1 MLAGA
6 RWSDLSLAA
15 PGCSR
20 GNDAQARWHCTLI
33 CAGLRRAKIRRP
45 FCFGSCRGQ
54 TPCIGIL
61 KNIFAGFL
69 GIVDRKLSLRGTM
82 RNRHPIVITVSWIA
96 LGVGSA
102 LIYSGWQAAPGREEL
117 LALGF
122 TMVLIALVVLS
133 LRYLF

>member
-1 MLAGA
+1 MKIDRVGWL
-6 RWSDLSLAA
+6 
-15 PGCSR
+15 C
-20 GNDAQARWHCTLI
+20 C
-33 CAGLRRAKIRRP
+33 GL
-45 FCFGSCRGQ
+45 G
-54 TPCIGIL
+54 L
-61 KNIFAGFL
+61 
-69 GIVDRKLSLRGTM
+69 
-82 RNRHPIVITVSWIA
+82 A

>member
-1 MLAGA
+1 
-6 RWSDLSLAA
+6 
-15 PGCSR
+15 
-20 GNDAQARWHCTLI
+20 
-33 CAGLRRAKIRRP
+33 
-45 FCFGSCRGQ
+45 
-54 TPCIGIL
+54 L
-61 KNIFAGFL
+61 KNIFAGVL